1 MTQTSRAINQKC
13 FTGTLYTLMLG
24 IGFDLSELTQSII
37 EELLAEKYLDKN
49 SIQNV
54 KVHVIQTF

>member
-1 MTQTSRAINQKC
+1 
-13 FTGTLYTLMLG
+13 MLG